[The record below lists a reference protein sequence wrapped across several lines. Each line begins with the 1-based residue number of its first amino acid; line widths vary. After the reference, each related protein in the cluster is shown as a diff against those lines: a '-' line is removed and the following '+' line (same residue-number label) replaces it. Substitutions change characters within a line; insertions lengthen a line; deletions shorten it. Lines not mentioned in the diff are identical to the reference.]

1 MKNGDIVRLKHGS
14 GSWAAGTP
22 VTVVS
27 VGKTGRVSVTMP
39 NLDTYAYDADD
50 LEPVELYDLPGAK
63 AQHRQVSAVSQMLD
77 VLDANQDAPV
87 RAVIG
92 EVKAIASDLGYTL
105 ED

>member
-1 MKNGDIVRLKHGS
+1 MKNGDIVRLKYGS

-50 LEPVELYDLPGAK
+50 LEPVRLA
-63 AQHRQVSAVSQMLD
+63 RQADRVARVAVG
-77 VLDANQDAPV
+77 
-87 RAVIG
+87 RA
-92 EVKAIASDLGYTL
+92 
-105 ED
+105 